1 MYVFFFRGKGSLKVF
16 IIIFIY
22 ILVYVILWLNIMINK
37 IRYGIIFICGIIF
50 NIYKY
55 YKLRMFWLYILIEV
69 LVVLV

>member
-1 MYVFFFRGKGSLKVF
+1 
-16 IIIFIY
+16 
-22 ILVYVILWLNIMINK
+22 MINK